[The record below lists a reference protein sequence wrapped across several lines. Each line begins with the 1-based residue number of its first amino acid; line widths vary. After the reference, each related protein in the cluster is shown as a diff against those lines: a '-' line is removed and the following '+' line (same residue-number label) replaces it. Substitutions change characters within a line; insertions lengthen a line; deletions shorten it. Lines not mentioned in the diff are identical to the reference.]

1 MYFFIVS
8 RVVFSPW
15 FFHEKFIVIFSRI
28 FATRS
33 SQSQNCDHSPMTT
46 IQELNNAVSENRKAQ
61 EERQHS
67 LDAAVKENQ
76 QLQDKCNVL
85 AEKEKI
91 CKTKVDV
98 LRKDLPPL
106 ERQRSEQAH
115 QLTELFSVLILESQK
130 LKCATSFVD
139 ECRKKLKAEKKKFIT
154 HVRSKN
160 EQKSAFE
167 ERTKINKVER
177 SNKSQELLRLQAS
190 RIKIAE
196 ALAKRR
202 QKNIATDDRLEILT
216 LEKHQLDMELS
227 SSREVRKERENTL
240 CSLAASRKEKT
251 DTICSLVEFL
261 ETLQRRCRQLE
272 SDIRS
277 LRKVKREKERRQ
289 RMVDATGVDE
299 ISENSDDDFE

>member
-1 MYFFIVS
+1 
-8 RVVFSPW
+8 
-15 FFHEKFIVIFSRI
+15 
-28 FATRS
+28 
-33 SQSQNCDHSPMTT
+33 MTT

-115 QLTELFSVLILESQK
+115 QLTELFSVLVLESQK
-130 LKCATSFVD
+130 LKCATFFVD
-139 ECRKKLKAEKKKFIT
+139 ERRKKLKAEKKKFIA

-177 SNKSQELLRLQAS
+177 SNKSQELVRLQAS

-202 QKNIATDDRLEILT
+202 HKNATDDRCETLT
-216 LEKHQLDMELS
+216 LEKHQLDMELL

-251 DTICSLVEFL
+251 DTLCSLVEFL

-289 RMVDATGVDE
+289 RMMDATGVDE